1 MSAVTLLAA
10 FSGMAA
16 LALRMNVHRRS
27 TLENTAGAGVPRGML
42 AAVGWCLLAAALGYA
57 VLNDGGWIGAVS
69 WLAALAVGGFAVAL
83 VLAFRPRVLLLT
95 ALGALLIAVVLS
107 VG

>member
-16 LALRMNVHRRS
+16 LALRMNVHHRLA
-27 TLENTAGAGVPRGML
+27 LENTAGSRLPRGVWGV
-42 AAVGWCLLAAALGYA
+42 AGWCVITATLGHA
-57 VLNDGGWIGAVS
+57 VLGSGGWIGTVS
-69 WLAALAVGGFAVAL
+69 WIAGLAVGGFAVAL

-95 ALGALLIAVVLS
+95 ASGTLLIAVFLAAR
-107 VG
+107 